1 MKARNTLTAGIL
13 ISAALSPCAC
23 DRGRPHD
30 DKTITKEIQ
39 AKLYHDTTLK
49 NRDISII
56 AQNGVVVLSGQVNS
70 EDERAA
76 AGHLAAAAPG
86 VEQVTNQLVVVESP
100 PAVQPPA
107 QQTAS
112 PQCSKAAGTG

>member
-39 AKLYHDTTLK
+39 AKLYHDITLK
-49 NRDISII
+49 RRDISII

-70 EDERAA
+70 EDERASA
-76 AGHLAAAAPG
+76 ERLAASVGG
-86 VEQVTNQLVVVESP
+86 VKRVVNQLAVVGPLPSRP
-100 PAVQPPA
+100 RPA
-107 QQTAS
+107 QQATR
-112 PQCSKAAGTG
+112 PEHSK